1 MYEENALTGTPD
13 PQDDGLTRDL
23 TGKLKRSLLPS
34 DLVLA
39 PLGVGGH
46 VDHITVRRA
55 AEALDQPL
63 VLYYSEIPYTALYP
77 DQAIAAQADRAPR
90 PYRISSSNMHAW
102 INAVSKYAS
111 QRSMLESAAGS
122 LPEVISAC
130 ADAGLSLF
138 ESRNK
143 NA

>member
-1 MYEENALTGTPD
+1 MYEENVLTGPPD
-13 PQDDGLTRDL
+13 PNDDDLTRDL
-23 TGKLKRSLLPS
+23 TGKMKRSLLPS

-46 VDHITVRRA
+46 VDHIIVRRA
-55 AEALDQPL
+55 AEALDRPL
-63 VLYYSEIPYTALYP
+63 VLYYSELPYTALYP
-77 DQAIAAQADRAPR
+77 DQALAAQAGRAPR

-102 INAVSKYAS
+102 IDAVSKYAS
-111 QRSMLESAAGS
+111 QRPMLESAAGS
-122 LPEVISAC
+122 LPEVISAS
-130 ADAGLSLF
+130 AESGLSLF